1 MKVKDFDELA
11 YPRRRPWWIL
21 LVVAAVA
28 FFVLRR
34 DKNEAEPNEPGPAED
49 IADIEAVAAEP
60 AAGRQVHRESKA
72 APPAPLPTGDL
83 NELIARGDASLA
95 ANELSEAR
103 AAYVA
108 ALRRCRNASLRS
120 EIEDKLGAVHV
131 DLVMNPYMMP
141 EKVSY
146 VVRPGNSVDRL
157 AKKYGVTKDLI
168 IQSNRI
174 ANPNLIKAG
183 DQLRILKAKFN
194 VIVSK
199 SRNELL
205 VEMNERFFKRY
216 RIGSGEFGKTPV
228 GTFVI
233 DLKQKNPDWWPKG
246 KRVRFGEK
254 ENILGTRWMSIK
266 ASGETPKARG
276 YGIHGTWDDSTIGK
290 ALSAGCVRMRNPE
303 VEELYVLL
311 PIGTPVTIN
320 E

>member
-21 LVVAAVA
+21 LLLVVVVA
-28 FFVLRR
+28 FFGLRR
-34 DKNEAEPNEPGPAED
+34 KNADEPNQPGPREE
-49 IADIEAVAAEP
+49 IADVEAVANEP
-60 AAGRQVHRESKA
+60 AAERPVHSEPKA

-83 NELIARGDASLA
+83 NELIARGDSSLA
-95 ANELSEAR
+95 AGELSEAR

-108 ALRRCRNASLRS
+108 ALRRCRNASLRR
-120 EIEDKLGAVHV
+120 EIEDRLGPVHV
-131 DLVMNPYMMP
+131 DLVMNPHMMP
-141 EKVSY
+141 EKVPY
-146 VVRPGNSVDRL
+146 VVRPGDSVDRL

-194 VIVSK
+194 VTVSK
-199 SRNELL
+199 SRNDLR

-216 RIGSGEFGKTPV
+216 RIGTGEFGKTPV

-233 DLKQKNPDWWPKG
+233 DLKQTNPDWWAKG

-266 ASGETPKARG
+266 ASGETPKVSG

-290 ALSAGCVRMRNPE
+290 ALSAGCIRMRNPE